1 MVPDVSWPACGKAS
15 LRERKICFHV
25 LEICFGNERC
35 LTQVTLTL
43 AVFLLEKVP
52 LALFPP
58 QYLTGTGHLETLGDR
73 FPSLGFS
80 CSASHGARRL
90 SVDAGNSRDF
100 PHFRRF

>member
-1 MVPDVSWPACGKAS
+1 MVHGVSRRACGKDV
-15 LRERKICFHV
+15 LREGKIRLHV
-25 LEICFGNERC
+25 LEVCVGNQRS
-35 LTQVTLTL
+35 LAKVTLPL
-43 AVFLLEKVP
+43 AALLLENVP

-73 FPSLGFS
+73 FPGLGFS